1 VDVADAFGFFERK
14 GNTLEESIQICQW
27 AEREGV
33 DAIHASM
40 GSVFPHPMMPPG
52 GTPPDEMNWWYTNI
66 LSGGA
71 RGYLN
76 YTLFHFRTLRR
87 LIFYVWNRQKK
98 NWPVEG
104 VCVDLAKSVK
114 KAVKVPVLC
123 TGGFQDGRLI
133 RKVISEGYVD
143 AVSIARPLIANND
156 LPQI

>member
-1 VDVADAFGFFERK
+1 
-14 GNTLEESIQICQW
+14 
-27 AEREGV
+27 
-33 DAIHASM
+33 
-40 GSVFPHPMMPPG
+40 
-52 GTPPDEMNWWYTNI
+52 MNWWYTNI
-66 LSGGA
+66 VSSGV

-76 YTLFHFRTLRR
+76 YTFFHFRTLRR
-87 LIFYVWNRQKK
+87 ITSYVWNREKK

-143 AVSIARPLIANND
+143 AVSREMLGGEALQIGGILTNRGDMCGAVQQYRTAALNNMCKGLNPNADTTTAVCSNRASIAWGRESSP
-156 LPQI
+156 